1 PTHAHI
7 YAGPAGAW
15 KRNTGRKERKKWHEG
30 PPWLGVWRA
39 TSCIDSRIKPSMQKE
54 LKDRR
59 AYREKTGNVSPY
71 RGTRPHRRQML

>member
-1 PTHAHI
+1 MEKKH
-7 YAGPAGAW
+7 GEE
-15 KRNTGRKERKKWHEG
+15 ERKKWHEG
-30 PPWLGVWRA
+30 LLARCLA
-39 TSCIDSRIKPSMQKE
+39 RYILYRLRIKPSMQKE

>member
-1 PTHAHI
+1 MEKKHGEEREKEMAR
-7 YAGPAGAW
+7 GAS
-15 KRNTGRKERKKWHEG
+15 
-30 PPWLGVWRA
+30 WLGVWRA